1 MTIKVGDLCTP
12 SGDVIQ
18 FRYMNI
24 TPRENGT
31 NVWTVNMNLPRVNPN
46 VTFLCIGFLQA
57 AARFQQSRRID
68 VSTMEMSTIA
78 ILLHAQLKTVTFL
91 LAEEIE
97 AL

>member
-1 MTIKVGDLCTP
+1 MSIKVGDLCTP
-12 SGDVIQ
+12 SGDVIH

-24 TPRENGT
+24 TPCENGT
-31 NVWTVNMNLPRVNPN
+31 NVWTVNMNLPRINPN

-57 AARFQQSRRID
+57 RRID
-68 VSTMEMSTIA
+68 VPTMEMSTIA

>member
-1 MTIKVGDLCTP
+1 MSIKVGDLCSP

-57 AARFQQSRRID
+57 RRID

>member
-31 NVWTVNMNLPRVNPN
+31 NTWSVNMNLPRVNPN

-57 AARFQQSRRID
+57 RRTAITSGD
-68 VSTMEMSTIA
+68 MSTVA

>member
-1 MTIKVGDLCTP
+1 M
-12 SGDVIQ
+12 S
-18 FRYMNI
+18 I
-24 TPRENGT
+24 TTRENGT

-57 AARFQQSRRID
+57 RWHRID
-68 VSTMEMSTIA
+68 VASGDMSTVA
-78 ILLHAQLKTVTFL
+78 ILLHTQFKTVTFL

>member
-1 MTIKVGDLCTP
+1 MSIKVGDLCTP
-12 SGDVIQ
+12 SEDIIR

-24 TPRENGT
+24 TPCENGT
-31 NVWTVNMNLPRVNPN
+31 NVWTANMNLPRVNPN

-57 AARFQQSRRID
+57 QRID
-68 VSTMEMSTIA
+68 VATMEMSTVA